1 MNLTRPGTLIAIFVS
16 CALLAWLAVRA
27 SFENLPLL
35 PFTAIPAL
43 AALAVAETAVA
54 RNIRARLTGRR
65 TGKPVAPIAVAR
77 LVALAKASS
86 VAAAALGGLV
96 AGYLTYV
103 LGMLDKPVPARDAR
117 VAGATLLPQLPCSR
131 RRPTWS
137 AAAATR
143 TRRTTKTTNRGTRG
157 TTGNGIRD
165 GPRLRPVEPGRRG
178 FSAGTRG

>member
-1 MNLTRPGTLIAIFVS
+1 MNLTRPVTLVVIFFS
-16 CALLAWLAVRA
+16 CALLSWLAVRG

-43 AALAVAETAVA
+43 AALAIAETAVA

-65 TGKPVAPIAVAR
+65 PGKPVAPIAVAR

-96 AGYLTYV
+96 GGYLVYV

-117 VAGATLLPQLPCSR
+117 VAGATLAAAIALL
-131 RRPTWS
+131 
-137 AAAATR
+137 AAATYLER
-143 TRRTTKTTNRGTRG
+143 SC
-157 TTGNGIRD
+157 RD
-165 GPRLRPVEPGRRG
+165 PNPPDDEDSSRDPRDDWQWH
-178 FSAGTRG
+178 S

>member
-1 MNLTRPGTLIAIFVS
+1 VNLTRPGTLIAIFVS

-117 VAGATLLPQLPCSR
+117 VAGATL
-131 RRPTWS
+131 
-137 AAAATR
+137 AAAVALLAAASYLER
-143 TRRTTKTTNRGTRG
+143 SCRDPNPPDDSDDTTPQHG
-157 TTGNGIRD
+157 D
-165 GPRLRPVEPGRRG
+165 GWRWH
-178 FSAGTRG
+178 S